1 MFAVALTETPFIS
14 NDYYDKRY
22 HHMFGHL
29 SCLKSRLALTEPQ
42 MKDLLRRYPDMA
54 EVCIG
59 QISDLSLA
67 TISEPDAKA
76 ALIWMLGTFG
86 QAVQVG
92 LQEANWVRCDFNGL

>member
-1 MFAVALTETPFIS
+1 
-14 NDYYDKRY
+14 
-22 HHMFGHL
+22 
-29 SCLKSRLALTEPQ
+29 

-67 TISEPDAKA
+67 AISEPDAKA

-86 QAVQVG
+86 QAVQVR
-92 LQEANWVRCDFNGL
+92 LL

>member
-1 MFAVALTETPFIS
+1 
-14 NDYYDKRY
+14 
-22 HHMFGHL
+22 
-29 SCLKSRLALTEPQ
+29 

-59 QISDLSLA
+59 QISELSLA
-67 TISEPDAKA
+67 TVSEPDAKA

-92 LQEANWVRCDFNGL
+92 LH